1 MSSSGALLIITD
13 KLSKLAACKAVMIG
27 ISSTSVFLFFV
38 VIFTHKMIGLEIL
51 NTFQLIYLAHLANK

>member
-51 NTFQLIYLAHLANK
+51 NTFQVIYLAHLANK